1 MGGMMEDLVNR
12 NILDLMPYRAGKPAD
27 ELFRQ
32 YNLKKTV
39 QLASNENPFPL
50 PENVAEAI
58 RNEINFFGLY
68 PDTDSYYLRKRIAE
82 YNRVGLENVIMGSGS
97 VELIKMIVRAFL
109 KPGETVLTAKSTFP
123 MFKGAA
129 IEHGGRSAIVETEMD
144 GGYGID
150 LDRMEQLVDER
161 TKIIFIA
168 NPNNPT
174 GTLLS
179 KKRIHRFI
187 DRIPENRIIVLDNA
201 YQEYVVN
208 SGEYPDGLDL
218 ALNRKNVIVLRTFS
232 KVYALAGLRVGYA
245 FSREET
251 VSFLNRVK
259 APFNLTRVAQRAALA
274 SLENDD
280 FKNKCVDLNRR
291 NKEILFDQLQKMGLN
306 PVPSAANFVLFF
318 PGSDIDQIYEALL
331 KEGVMIRALRPFGV
345 PNGMRVTVGFE
356 ADNNFFVEKLGKIL
370 GSFNK
375 V

>member
-1 MGGMMEDLVNR
+1 MEEIVNG
-12 NILDLMPYRAGKPAD
+12 NILELPPYRAGKPVD

-32 YNLKKTV
+32 YNIKKIV
-39 QLASNENPFPL
+39 RLASNENPFPL

-58 RNEINFFGLY
+58 RSEINSFRLY

-97 VELIKMIVRAFL
+97 VEIIKMIVRAFL
-109 KPGETVLTAKSTFP
+109 KPGEKVLTAMSTFP

-129 IEHGGRSAIVETEMD
+129 IEHGGRNAVVEAAMD

-150 LDRMEQLVDER
+150 LDRMEQLIDER

-179 KKRIHRFI
+179 KKRIDRFI

-201 YQEYVVN
+201 YQEYVVD
-208 SGEYPDGLDL
+208 SDDYPDGLDL

-259 APFNLTRVAQRAALA
+259 APFNLTGLAQKAAMA

-280 FKNKCVDLNRR
+280 FKNKCVDLNQKNR
-291 NKEILFDQLQKMGLN
+291 EILFNRLQKMGLN
-306 PVPSAANFVLFF
+306 PIPSSANFILFF
-318 PGSDIDQIYEALL
+318 PGGDIDQIYEGLL
-331 KEGVMIRALRPFGV
+331 KEGVVIRALRPFGV
-345 PNGMRVTVGFE
+345 PDGMRVTVGFE
-356 ADNNFFVEKLGKIL
+356 ADNDFFVEKLGIVL
-370 GSFNK
+370 RSFHK
-375 V
+375 A